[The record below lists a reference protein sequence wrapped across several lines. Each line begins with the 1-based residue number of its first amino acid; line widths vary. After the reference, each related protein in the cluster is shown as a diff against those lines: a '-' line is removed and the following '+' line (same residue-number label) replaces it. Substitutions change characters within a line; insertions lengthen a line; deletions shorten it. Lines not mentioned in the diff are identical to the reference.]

1 MTATK
6 TWPKCVCGGIAVDNA
21 SGDITRTC
29 IRCGSIIKPLS
40 TPKARLQAMCR
51 RLALAPVRTCKTL
64 HTCTFCAHSIQLGD
78 QYRDKGHGA
87 RAHVICFEAVNREV
101 NK

>member
-1 MTATK
+1 MT
-6 TWPKCVCGGIAVDNA
+6 
-21 SGDITRTC
+21 
-29 IRCGSIIKPLS
+29 

-51 RLALAPVRTCKTL
+51 RLALAPTRTCKTL
-64 HTCTFCAHSIQLGD
+64 HMCCFCTQPINYGD
-78 QYRDKGHGA
+78 QYRDRGHDA